1 MDGFVALY
9 IFVLAAF
16 TGYEII
22 GRVPVIL
29 HTPLMSGSNFV
40 HGIVLVGAMV
50 VLGHADSTPEKGFYY
65 RSDHFSFAKR
75 GVPMLYLDYGLDLVN
90 GGLEAG
96 KAYHEAYYD
105 HIYHSPRDEFHEDW
119 DWSGALDDVWLYYL
133 IGRKLAD
140 SGDWPNWYPGDEFRA
155 IRDASCSG
163 EGGC

>member
-1 MDGFVALY
+1 M
-9 IFVLAAF
+9 
-16 TGYEII
+16 I
-22 GRVPVIL
+22 GGGKSELDAVMHQAMAEVHRTE
-29 HTPLMSGSNFV
+29 TP
-40 HGIVLVGAMV
+40 
-50 VLGHADSTPEKGFYY
+50 DSTPEKGFYY